1 MTPTPRLEKQLCF
14 ALHSASLAMDALYRV
29 HLAELGLT
37 YPQYLVMLV
46 LWERD
51 GRTVSELGEL
61 LFTDSATLTP
71 LLRRLEASGV
81 LRRTRDTID
90 QRVVRIT
97 LTPEGQELGT
107 LAQRVSA
114 DVECAVEP
122 EFTHDRIAALRT
134 DLAAL
139 RAQLLQ
145 SAELAKASRLPRT

>member
-1 MTPTPRLEKQLCF
+1 MSHTPLLEKQLCF

-51 GRTVSELGEL
+51 DRTVSELGEL

-71 LLRRLEASGV
+71 LLRRLETAGHV
-81 LRRTRDTID
+81 RRTRDIAD

-97 LTPEGQELGT
+97 LTPEGRALGA
-107 LAQRVSA
+107 LAQQVSA
-114 DVECAVEP
+114 DVQCATEP
-122 EFTHDRIAALRT
+122 AFTEDRIAALRT
-134 DLAAL
+134 DLMEL

-145 SAELAKASRLPRT
+145 SAELSRVSRLPRS